1 MSLARNIRPNP
12 IIRDPRAEALLV
24 FVTLRPDLDGAGAP
38 TWLERASALVGE
50 LEAQHPKGR
59 VASVVTALGRSFF
72 GADAAPRFGLDPA
85 QTPFGL
91 RPPLTL
97 DGLVDPLPS
106 ADVLFYVMST

>member
-59 VASVVTALGRSFF
+59 VASVVTALGAPSSVPRLRRASGSIRPRRRS
-72 GADAAPRFGLDPA
+72 ACA
-85 QTPFGL
+85 
-91 RPPLTL
+91 
-97 DGLVDPLPS
+97 S
-106 ADVLFYVMST
+106 H